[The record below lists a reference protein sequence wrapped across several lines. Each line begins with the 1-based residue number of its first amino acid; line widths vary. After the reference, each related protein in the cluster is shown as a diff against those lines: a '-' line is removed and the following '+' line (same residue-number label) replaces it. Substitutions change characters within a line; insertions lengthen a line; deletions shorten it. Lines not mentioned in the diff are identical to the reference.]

1 LLTLAREGE
10 RDLKLIEASEA
21 DLRRGNGESL
31 RRAVG
36 ATRPD
41 RVVCVLPASSIIVRH
56 ADLTRTDDDDLGDL
70 LDLQA
75 EAHLPDNLP
84 WYRRGAGVMRTHNG
98 GERAILVGWPGNDL
112 PSTLRGLGNGKVRF
126 CPDSGALLAL
136 RRAEAPTTSLLYADK
151 TLGALA
157 ILCGDSLRSL
167 RIRKTSAA
175 DDVERALRELA
186 ALGTTPAD
194 LEACLVAGEAM
205 RQRERHL
212 EIPAATKALWNDV
225 LGAEESH
232 DASWW
237 QDYGIALGAAAQAL
251 QASSANTLADLR
263 LEVVQQKRSRS
274 AGIVGNIGLGRRP
287 YATLFVCLLVLALL
301 PAVRSGARL
310 FLLRQRVGNVEEL
323 REKQEELT
331 AQFSLY
337 SAVADR
343 TWPMSKLLAD
353 LAAAT
358 PPGVEIDSLTLA
370 NGQQVQMS
378 GLADSL
384 DLLVSLQENLRDG
397 RVFED
402 VQLPRRHIGE
412 TGKVEFALRAEVIRP
427 WLQAEPA
434 YDYVAESLQQRLYG
448 ESSGTNGTTAAVRN
462 DEAGNDDSTTG
473 SRLTDPRAAQQ
484 EEVEAPAPLTLD
496 EIQKMTTED
505 LRKAYTQR
513 LVLKSRP
520 FDAETKTRLEEEAN
534 QMRTEL
540 RQR

>member
-1 LLTLAREGE
+1 MLTLAREGE
-10 RDLKLIEASEA
+10 RDLKLVEASEV

-36 ATRPD
+36 ATRPE
-41 RVVCVLPASSIIVRH
+41 RIVCVLPASSIIVRH
-56 ADLTRTDDDDLGDL
+56 ADLTRTDEDDLGDL
-70 LDLQA
+70 LELQA

-84 WYRRGAGVMRTHNG
+84 WYRRGAGVMRTLSG
-98 GERAILVGWPGNDL
+98 GERALLLAWPGDDL
-112 PSTLRGLGNGKVRF
+112 PAALRGLGNGTVRC
-126 CPDSGALLAL
+126 CPDSAALLAL
-136 RRAEAPTTSLLYADK
+136 RRDEAPTTSLLYADK
-151 TLGALA
+151 HLGSLA

-186 ALGTTPAD
+186 ALGATPAD
-194 LEACLVAGEAM
+194 LEACLIAGEVL
-205 RQRERHL
+205 RQSERHL
-212 EIPAATKALWNDV
+212 ELPAATKALWSEV
-225 LGAEESH
+225 LGAEVAQDE
-232 DASWW
+232 SWW
-237 QDYGIALGAAAQAL
+237 QDYGVALGAAAQAL
-251 QASSANTLADLR
+251 LASAANTLADLR
-263 LEVVQQKRSRS
+263 LEVVPQKRSRS
-274 AGIVGNIGLGRRP
+274 ARLIGAIGLGRRP
-287 YATLFVCLLVLALL
+287 YAALFVCLLVLALL
-301 PAVRSGARL
+301 PALRAGARL
-310 FLLRQRVGNVEEL
+310 FLLRQRVGNVEQL
-323 REKQEELT
+323 RQKQEELT

-337 SAVADR
+337 GAVADR

-370 NGQQVQMS
+370 GGQQVQMS

-412 TGKVEFALRAEVIRP
+412 TGKVEFALRAEVVRP
-427 WLQAEPA
+427 WLQADPA

-448 ESSGTNGTTAAVRN
+448 ESSGTNGSTAVVRN
-462 DEAGNDDSTTG
+462 DEAEGGDSTTG

-520 FDAETKTRLEEEAN
+520 FDAETKTRLEEEADM
-534 QMRTEL
+534 MRTEL